1 MIKYSDRGLVKNG
14 KISRL
19 YDQLYVVSALTAAI
33 WQIGLGFVDYATN
46 QEKDGDDFFVL
57 FTASIET
64 IPRRLDYNSILL
76 TKL

>member
-46 QEKDGDDFFVL
+46 QEKDGDDFLCFL
-57 FTASIET
+57 QQA
-64 IPRRLDYNSILL
+64 LKQYQGD
-76 TKL
+76 